1 MNKGYFMQ
9 GLDLV
14 AELAKLIYTAVTWLY
29 KKAVRYTR

>member
-14 AELAKLIYTAVTWLY
+14 VELVKLIYTAVALLC
-29 KKAVRYTR
+29 KKVTTYTR